1 MTATPEKLTDIL
13 DLERLEVDL
22 FRGRSPHEHQQRVF
36 GGQVAAQSLV
46 AAGRTV
52 SADRAVN
59 SLHSYFLRLGDPEI
73 PIVYSV
79 DRIRDGRS
87 FTTRRVVAI
96 QHGRPIYLLSA
107 SFHRAE
113 NGLQHQVPMPK
124 VPDPEVLSPWSGRS
138 TIGPTPPPWVP
149 RRVVELRYVSDPAAV
164 GAHGGPQ
171 DSRRIVWMRA
181 PHRLPDDPLVHVCA
195 VTYASDMTLLDAV
208 LLGHGLDWERDV
220 SSGASLDHAMWFHG
234 AFRADEWILYVQESP
249 AASDARGLAMGRIYR
264 RDGRLVASVVQEG
277 LIRVASTFG
286 DGQAPPPGQSSFPN
300 SP

>member
-1 MTATPEKLTDIL
+1 MAEMPAAPDTLTDIL

-22 FRGRSPHEHQQRVF
+22 FRGRSPHEQQQRVF

-52 SADRAVN
+52 PADRGVH
-59 SLHSYFLRLGDPEI
+59 SLHSYFLRLGDPET

-96 QHGRPIYLLSA
+96 QHGQAIYVLSA
-107 SFHRAE
+107 SFHRPE
-113 NGLQHQVPMPK
+113 DGLQHQVPMPE
-124 VPDPEVLSPWSGRS
+124 VPDPEGLSPWSERS
-138 TIGPTPPPWVP
+138 SHMGPRPPPWVP
-149 RRVVELRYVSDPAAV
+149 RRAVELRYVSDPTAV
-164 GAHGGPQ
+164 AGTSDGPQ
-171 DSRRIVWMRA
+171 HSRRIVWMRA
-181 PHRLPDDPLVHVCA
+181 PERLPDDPLVHVCA

-220 SSGASLDHAMWFHG
+220 TSGASLDHAMWFHG
-234 AFRADEWILYVQESP
+234 SFRADEWLLNVQESP

-277 LIRVASTFG
+277 LIRVA
-286 DGQAPPPGQSSFPN
+286 
-300 SP
+300 

>member
-59 SLHSYFLRLGDPEI
+59 SLHSYFLRLGDPET

-107 SFHRAE
+107 SFHRPE
-113 NGLQHQVPMPK
+113 NGLQHQVPMPE
-124 VPDPEVLSPWSGRS
+124 VPDPEVLSPWPDQSA
-138 TIGPTPPPWVP
+138 IGPRPPPWVP
-149 RRVVELRYVSDPAAV
+149 RRVVELRYVSDPPTV
-164 GAHGGPQ
+164 LGAQGGPQ
-171 DSRRIVWMRA
+171 DSPRM
-181 PHRLPDDPLVHVCA
+181 
-195 VTYASDMTLLDAV
+195 
-208 LLGHGLDWERDV
+208 
-220 SSGASLDHAMWFHG
+220 
-234 AFRADEWILYVQESP
+234 
-249 AASDARGLAMGRIYR
+249 
-264 RDGRLVASVVQEG
+264 
-277 LIRVASTFG
+277 
-286 DGQAPPPGQSSFPN
+286 
-300 SP
+300 

>member
-1 MTATPEKLTDIL
+1 MTDPPERLTDIL

-22 FRGRSPHEHQQRVF
+22 FRGRSPHAQQQRVF

-52 SADRAVN
+52 PADRAVH
-59 SLHSYFLRLGDPEI
+59 SLHSYFVRLGDPEN

-96 QHGRPIYLLSA
+96 QHGRPIYVLSA
-107 SFHRAE
+107 SFHRPE
-113 NGLQHQVPMPK
+113 NGLQHQVPMPQ
-124 VPDPEVLSPWSGRS
+124 VPDPEGLSPWFDRS
-138 TIGPTPPPWVP
+138 AIGPRPPPWVP
-149 RRVVELRYVSDPAAV
+149 RQVVELRYVSDPTAAV
-164 GAHGGPQ
+164 GKQRGPHE
-171 DSRRIVWMRA
+171 SRRIVWMRA
-181 PHRLPDDPLVHVCA
+181 PDRLPDDPLVHVCA

-220 SSGASLDHAMWFHG
+220 VSGASLDHAMWFHG
-234 AFRADEWILYVQESP
+234 AFRADQWILYVQESP

-264 RDGRLVASVVQEG
+264 RDGGLVASVVQEG
-277 LIRVASTFG
+277 LIRVAPPSG
-286 DGQAPPPGQSSFPN
+286 VLPDG
-300 SP
+300 